1 MQINRLTGG
10 WLGNLLCLLAGSVVP
25 LSFAPF
31 NLWPLGVIA
40 PPLLALM
47 LIDQP
52 RGRSWLRSL
61 LFGFGLFGAG
71 ASWVYISI
79 HDFGRTPIWLAL
91 IMTGLFVG
99 FLALVFSLPF
109 YLFRRWFT
117 PNKATILI
125 GFPAVWVLGEWLR
138 SWLLTGFPWLYSGYA
153 HIDTWLAGWAPILG
167 VYGLSLWA
175 ITTGCCAVWFGLQ
188 VRRIANPN
196 KHINH
201 ALADTL
207 STASPSAFSAV
218 FPAVLLVAI
227 WGGGALL
234 EKIEW
239 THFDDSDKVEI
250 AIIQPNIPLEVKWN
264 PFYRTHIL
272 DTLLNLSE
280 PHWDAD
286 LILWPEAA
294 IPLMYSEADE
304 FLAELETLAAR
315 NNTALISGIIF
326 DDREQLQYFNSIVGL
341 GAASQIYYKQRLVPF
356 GEYVPLEKYLRGLI
370 EFFDLPNSII
380 HAGPPNQH
388 NLQTADYA
396 IAPYIC
402 YEVVYPDLV
411 AANLDTA
418 ELMLT
423 ISNDAWFG
431 DSIGPLQHFQM
442 AQMRALENGRYMI
455 RGTNTGLSG
464 IISNKGKVE
473 TNGSQFI
480 QEAVTGTAY
489 RTHGSTPFSKVRSY
503 PTVIFCF
510 VILLTLFIRRR
521 WR

>member
-1 MQINRLTGG
+1 MHIKRLTSG
-10 WLGNLLCLLAGSVVP
+10 WLGSLICLLAGAVIP

-31 NLWPLGVIA
+31 NFWPAGILA
-40 PPLLALM
+40 PPILALL

-117 PNKATILI
+117 PDKTTILI
-125 GFPAVWVLGEWLR
+125 GFPAVWVLSEWLR

-153 HIDTWLAGWAPILG
+153 HIDTWLAGWAPIFG
-167 VYGLSLWA
+167 VYGLSLFVV
-175 ITTGCCAVWFGLQ
+175 TTGCGIVWLGLQ
-188 VRRIANPN
+188 LRGKANQSNHTNIAPPTRLQFA
-196 KHINH
+196 I
-201 ALADTL
+201 
-207 STASPSAFSAV
+207 
-218 FPAVLLVAI
+218 PAALLVVI

-239 THFDDSDKVEI
+239 THFNDDDKVEI

-272 DTLLNLSE
+272 DTLLALSE

-304 FLAELETLAAR
+304 FLAEVETLAAHH
-315 NNTALISGIIF
+315 NTALISGIIF
-326 DDREQLQYFNSIVGL
+326 DDREQLKYFNSILGL
-341 GAASQIYYKQRLVPF
+341 GAASQIYFKQRLVPF

-380 HAGPPNQH
+380 HPGPRNQH

-396 IAPYIC
+396 VAPYIC

-411 AANLDTA
+411 AANLDSA

-464 IISNKGKVE
+464 IISNKGKIE
-473 TNGSQFI
+473 TSGSQFV
-480 QEAVTGTAY
+480 QEAVIGTAY
-489 RTHGSTPFSKVRSY
+489 RTHGSTPFSKIRSY

-510 VILLTLFIRRR
+510 AILLALILRRS
-521 WR
+521 WQ